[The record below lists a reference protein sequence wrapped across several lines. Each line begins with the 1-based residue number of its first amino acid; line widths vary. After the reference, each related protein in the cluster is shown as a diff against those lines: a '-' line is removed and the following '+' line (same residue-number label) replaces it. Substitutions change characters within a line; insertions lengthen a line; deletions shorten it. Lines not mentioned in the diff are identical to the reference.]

1 MRASCTEIVSSCAR
15 SSVLANLPA
24 ETILEVYSHLKEQD
38 LADVVCLSI
47 TCQSLWNIGRAE
59 IYRLL
64 EIRAVNWNFPWAGD
78 RIICVGDYLRRDD
91 LPDDVLSPEEVDEF
105 TGLDEDGEY
114 YYTLYTYPF
123 DPIAHPRTD
132 FTLSEVLSSTMDR
145 LVWLPECHVFRSL
158 VDIKYMAPK
167 PTQPAVLR
175 NVSRLQYIR
184 ESALVTWK
192 ARAQTEIKETK
203 DVGFGQIV
211 LSRIC
216 FSTDSTVAMAYEG
229 DIHRG
234 VWAGDRFDIVGS
246 EWLEGLEGAVG
257 WTDVSDEVLAE
268 VEAIWRSEYR

>member
-1 MRASCTEIVSSCAR
+1 MEVHLASFEPSFTPRVMYFPRPAAQ

-24 ETILEVYSHLKEQD
+24 ETIFEVYSHLKYQG
-38 LADVVCLSI
+38 LVDVVCLSI

-105 TGLDEDGEY
+105 TGLDEDGEH
-114 YYTLYTYPF
+114 YYTFHALGSLIF
-123 DPIAHPRTD
+123 DYEPT
-132 FTLSEVLSSTMDR
+132 
-145 LVWLPECHVFRSL
+145 SL
-158 VDIKYMAPK
+158 ASR

-246 EWLEGLEGAVG
+246 EWLEGAVG

-268 VEAIWRSEYR
+268 VEAIWRSEYGYGQ